1 MNACV
6 LSCFSCVLL
15 FGLLWTVSCQPPL
28 FMGFSRQENWRGLPC
43 HPPGDLRNPEI
54 QPASPMAP
62 ALGSRVFTT
71 SAPGKYIESITS
83 FQNKI

>member
-15 FGLLWTVSCQPPL
+15 FGTLWPVSRQPPL
-28 FMGFSRQENWRGLPC
+28 FMGFSRQENWRVLPC
-43 HPPGDLRNPEI
+43 LPPGDLPNPEI
-54 QPASPMAP
+54 QPASLMSP
-62 ALGSRVFTT
+62 ALGSRIFTMNTPGT
-71 SAPGKYIESITS
+71 SIESIKS